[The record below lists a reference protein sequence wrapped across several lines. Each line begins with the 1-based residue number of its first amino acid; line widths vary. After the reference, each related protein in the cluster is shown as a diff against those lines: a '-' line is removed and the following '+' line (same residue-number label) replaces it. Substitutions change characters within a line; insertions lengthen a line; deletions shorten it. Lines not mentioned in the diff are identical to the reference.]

1 MNIFYMV
8 CMEETMAET
17 GRMKELI
24 DILNKAAS
32 VYYQGK
38 DEIMSNFEY
47 DRMYDELSALEKES
61 GLVLAGSPTQKVGY
75 EVLSELPKQ
84 THPSPMLSL
93 DKTKQVDELSSW
105 LGGKEGLLSWKM
117 DGLTVVLTYEN
128 GELLNAVTRGNGVV
142 GEVITNNA
150 KVFKNLPVNIPFK
163 GRMVL
168 RGEAI
173 ITYSEFKKINALL
186 SEEEQYKN
194 PRNLC
199 SGSVRQLNNEITAKR
214 NVELYA
220 FTLVEAEGVDFK
232 NSQQNK
238 MEFMKEQGFQTVEY
252 KVVTAKNIYET
263 VEWFSEKVK
272 TNDFPS
278 DGLVLLYDDIS
289 YGESLGSTAKF
300 PRNAIAFK
308 WADETAKTKLTEVEW
323 SASRTG
329 LINPVAIFEPVE
341 LEGTTVSRASV
352 HNISIVKELKLGIGD
367 TIEVYKANMI
377 IPQIAQN
384 LTKSGSL
391 EIPDKCPVCGEK
403 TSIHKENDVEVL
415 FCENPDCLAKKI
427 KSISL
432 FVSRDAMN
440 IDGMSEAT
448 IEKFISKGFLHELA
462 DLFKLNRY
470 KDEIISMD
478 GFGEKSYEKLV
489 KAAETAK
496 ITATAKF
503 IYSLGIANIGL
514 SNAKMVCKAFSNDL
528 EKIRHASI
536 DELVEIDGV
545 GEIIAESFVKFFA
558 NENNNHMVDDLL
570 DIVTLEDEENDNAN
584 DMEGMNF
591 VITGSVNHFS
601 NRSEVKELIEG
612 RGGKVTGSV
621 TSKTK
626 YLINNDST
634 SNSSK
639 NKKAKEL
646 GVQIITEDEFIDMFS
661 IKL

>member
-1 MNIFYMV
+1 
-8 CMEETMAET
+8 MADI

-24 DILNKAAS
+24 DILNRAS
-32 VYYQGK
+32 AVYYQGK

-47 DRMYDELSALEKES
+47 DKLYDELVSLEKES

-75 EVLSELPKQ
+75 EILSELPKQ

-93 DKTKQVDELSSW
+93 DKTKQVNELESW
-105 LGGKEGLLSWKM
+105 LGDKEGLLSWKM

-128 GELLNAVTRGNGVV
+128 GQLLNAVTRGNGVV

-150 KVFKNLPVNIPFK
+150 KVFKKLPISIPFK
-163 GRMVL
+163 GHMVL
-168 RGEAI
+168 RGEAV
-173 ITYSEFKKINALL
+173 ITYSEFEKINASL

-220 FTLVEAEGVDFK
+220 FTLVEAEGVDFE
-232 NSQQNK
+232 NSQKNK
-238 MEFMKEQGFQTVEY
+238 MEFMRKQGFQVVEY
-252 KVVTAKNIYET
+252 KLVTRENIAET
-263 VEWFSEKVK
+263 VEWFSDKVK

-278 DGLVLLYDDIS
+278 DGLVLLYDDIE
-289 YGESLGSTAKF
+289 YGDSLGSTAKF

-308 WADETAKTKLTEVEW
+308 WADEVAKTKLLEMEW

-352 HNISIVKELKLGIGD
+352 HNISIVRELKLGIGD
-367 TIEVYKANMI
+367 EIEVYKANMI
-377 IPQIAQN
+377 IPQIAKN
-384 LTKSGSL
+384 LTESDSL

-403 TSIHKENDVEVL
+403 TVIHKENDVEVL

-448 IEKFISKGFLHELA
+448 IEKFIARGFLHELA
-462 DLFKLNRY
+462 DLFKLERY
-470 KDEIISMD
+470 KDEIISME
-478 GFGEKSYEKLV
+478 GFGEKSYEKLI
-489 KAAETAK
+489 KAADAAK
-496 ITATAKF
+496 VTTTAKF
-503 IYSLGIANIGL
+503 IYSLGISGIGL
-514 SNAKMVCKAFSNDL
+514 SNAKMICKAFDNDFD
-528 EKIRHASI
+528 KIRKVSRE
-536 DELVEIDGV
+536 ELIEIDGV
-545 GEIIAESFVKFFA
+545 GEVLADSFVRFFEK
-558 NENNNHMVDDLL
+558 ENNNHVVDDLL
-570 DIVTLEDEENDNAN
+570 KIIKIEDSESSVQN

-591 VITGSVNHFS
+591 VITGAVNHFS
-601 NRSEVKELIEG
+601 NRGAVKELVES

-661 IKL
+661 VKL